1 MKKKFLLVISMV
13 ALFVCVFAIT
23 VSAAMTGSTSDGF
36 GEKISI
42 DGMSTSGMATDDGS
56 RVVLKHTVDGVT
68 YYNTYPANYIVTNKN
83 YNRIDYINI
92 NAALAKN
99 GETFTYD
106 DTSVIR
112 LEMPASSTNT
122 NGEVKVMS
130 NLKELIFLPG
140 SLQTSFNTQEFLNA
154 SFERIVIPSSI
165 TKTSNGNVFNNCVNL
180 KEVVFQEG
188 FSCTSLGS
196 GWFAGCTAL
205 ETITIPA
212 SVTSVGANFF
222 SGCTALKSVYM
233 ENVTSF
239 GKYWLVNCSD
249 GIMLYV
255 SSGVTSLGQF
265 SYDNSNPKAVVFYTG
280 EYDGASAIKEAGS
293 KVIKNASLVEYDIT
307 KLDSYY
313 VPTSPEAWT
322 IVYDYNKCNAFY
334 NGEHENDIS
343 PCVINCDRCKTYG
356 VAKENPVHRL
366 DSKVKYTSYT
376 EKGLYIV
383 GCTNEGCSHA
393 ITEEMPA
400 LFACL
405 GYSAPENGDGGITL
419 GFLVNNEAVAE
430 YEEMTDKVVNYGVFA
445 VSGKKLGDNEIFGED
460 GTAAGGVLSF
470 EITTSFEAFE
480 IKIDGFKTDDQKEA
494 MLAIGAYVK
503 VTEGEEVTYSYL
515 QESAPADGENYHFTS
530 YNGVLNSLK

>member
-1 MKKKFLLVISMV
+1 MKKKLLLVISMV

-56 RVVLKHTVDGVT
+56 RVVLKHTVDGVA
-68 YYNTYPANYIVTNKN
+68 YYNTYPANYIVTNKT
-83 YNRIDYINI
+83 YNRIDYANI
-92 NAALAKN
+92 NAALAKI

-112 LEMPASSTNT
+112 LEMPTSSTNT
-122 NGEVKVMS
+122 NGEVKAMS
-130 NLKELIFLPG
+130 NLRELIFLPG
-140 SLQTSFNTQEFLNA
+140 SSQTSFNVQEFLNA
-154 SFERIVIPSSI
+154 SFERVVISSSI
-165 TKTSNGNVFNNCVNL
+165 TKTSNGNVFNNCANL

-188 FSCTSLGS
+188 FSCTSLGH

-239 GKYWLVNCSD
+239 GKYWIVNCTD

-255 SSGVTSLGQF
+255 SSSVTSFGQF
-265 SYDNSNPKAVVFYTG
+265 SYDSATPKATVFYTG
-280 EYDGASAIKEAGS
+280 TYDGASAIKEAGA

-313 VPTSPEAWT
+313 VPASPENWT
-322 IVYDYNKCNAFY
+322 IVYNYNKCNAFY

-343 PCVINCDRCKTYG
+343 PCVINCDRCNTYG
-356 VAKENPVHRL
+356 VAKENPVHSL
-366 DSKVKYTSYT
+366 DSKVEYTSYT

-383 GCTNEGCSHA
+383 GCTNEGCTHA

-405 GYSAPENGDGGITL
+405 GYSATKKGTGGMII
-419 GFLVNNEAVAE
+419 GFTVDDEAIAKYKEATGKTV
-430 YEEMTDKVVNYGVFA
+430 KYGVFA
-445 VSGKKLGDNEIFGED
+445 VSQDKLGENDIFDEN
-460 GTAAGGVLSF
+460 GTVANGVINA
-470 EITTSFEAFE
+470 EITNYDFAVFN
-480 IKIDGFKTDDQKEA
+480 IKVVGFTDEQKSAKLA
-494 MLAIGAYVK
+494 MGAYVAI
-503 VTEGEEVTYSYL
+503 TDGETIEYSYMQDNTKGAL
-515 QESAPADGENYHFTS
+515 TGDYYFVS
-530 YNGVLNSLK
+530 YNDIIG